1 MVKKSKDFF
10 SEEFFWKEVMPQL
23 TKAVFGGDLAVMLA
37 WIGMSKA
44 DKRLQSLNSIITMA
58 EVIPNVDIGLPSGV
72 VLGAM
77 YDKQDEAMAM
87 ITQIMTLAKE
97 VPDVI
102 AEEAEKLREV
112 IIGEKLQQACEG
124 VGGTWANGTCTIP
137 KDKQQTIW
145 PPEYEEDQSKKD
157 RLNNAIEDCVKK
169 AKKDLGVWAYTLIP
183 LSAYVFSC
191 LGQKGFDVTIDMV
204 REHSIITGALI

>member
-1 MVKKSKDFF
+1 
-10 SEEFFWKEVMPQL
+10 MPQL

-87 ITQIMTLAKE
+87 ITQIMTF
-97 VPDVI
+97 
-102 AEEAEKLREV
+102 
-112 IIGEKLQQACEG
+112 
-124 VGGTWANGTCTIP
+124 
-137 KDKQQTIW
+137 
-145 PPEYEEDQSKKD
+145 SKK
-157 RLNNAIEDCVKK
+157 R
-169 AKKDLGVWAYTLIP
+169 Y
-183 LSAYVFSC
+183 
-191 LGQKGFDVTIDMV
+191 QM
-204 REHSIITGALI
+204 